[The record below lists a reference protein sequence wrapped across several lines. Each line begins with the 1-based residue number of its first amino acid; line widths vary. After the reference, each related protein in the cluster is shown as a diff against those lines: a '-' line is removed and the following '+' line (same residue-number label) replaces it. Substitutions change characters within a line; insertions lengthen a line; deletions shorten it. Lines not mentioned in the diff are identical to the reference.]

1 MTTPDSTKTYH
12 DQARKFFEQT
22 AKKKARE
29 TKFVQRESPL
39 NGNIF
44 LQALVLNVFQFGVIV
59 LDQLARAAS
68 RINPEIEITGQAF
81 KERFNARAVEFLK
94 AMFVEALNLT
104 APQPA
109 QVIPLLSAFSEVNLL
124 DSSSV
129 LLPESLKESYPGC
142 GGIGAKAAAKVYLL
156 LNYLTGSY
164 QRIRIEAARKADQN
178 MGEQFLTGHK
188 PGALWMFD
196 LGFFCAP
203 FLAQIAKMGSF
214 YLCRLAASQLN
225 FFCRNAAGELEPFD
239 LDRFLSRAPR
249 QLFEIEI
256 VFGPKR
262 EVLTRLIIAPV
273 PAAVAAERR
282 RKTRLAASKQGRTPT
297 QRTLNRCSWTLL
309 LSNANP
315 EQLPT
320 TTALEVY
327 GVRWQ
332 VELTFKLF
340 KSDAKLETSL
350 GSEKHRVECEFYAK
364 LIALLFFNRISGLV
378 ESFAGEKI
386 SPAKLWRRMRD
397 EASDLLLVLGRGRAQ
412 SLSEMLKS
420 LSRYTR
426 PRSGKKH
433 PSTLQCLEVAAREA
447 RQVIFKD
454 PLGYVRG
461 KRKTIAEGRKVF
473 ARSLESYKIALNS
486 NKSSDQ
492 RTVSLP

>member
-1 MTTPDSTKTYH
+1 LNKL
-12 DQARKFFEQT
+12 Q
-22 AKKKARE
+22 KKAIE
-29 TKFVQRESPL
+29 TKFVRRRSPL
-39 NGNIF
+39 DGSVF
-44 LQALVLNVFQFGVIV
+44 LQALALNVFQFGVII
-59 LDQLARAAS
+59 LDQLAKAAR
-68 RINPEIEITGQAF
+68 RINPDVEVTGQAF
-81 KERFNARAVEFLK
+81 KERFNAAAVDFLK
-94 AMFVEALNLT
+94 AMFVEALNVT
-104 APQPA
+104 APQAA
-109 QVIPLLSAFSEVNLL
+109 QAVPLLSVFSEVNLL

-178 MGEQFLTGHK
+178 MGEQFLAGHK
-188 PGALWMFD
+188 PGALWIFD

-225 FFCRNAAGELEPFD
+225 FFCRNGAGKLEPFD
-239 LDRFLSRAPR
+239 LDLFLRRAPR
-249 QLFEIEI
+249 QLFEIEV
-256 VFGPKR
+256 VFGPKL
-262 EVLTRLIIAPV
+262 EVVARLIIAPV
-273 PAAVAAERR
+273 PAAVAAQRR

-309 LSNANP
+309 LSNASP

-320 TTALEVY
+320 TTALVVY

-364 LIALLFFNRISGLV
+364 LIALLFFNRVSGLV
-378 ESFAGEKI
+378 ENFAGGKI

-397 EASDLLLVLGRGRAQ
+397 EASDLLRVLGQGTAQ
-412 SLSEMLKS
+412 SLRESLKF
-420 LSRYTR
+420 LSRYAK

-433 PSTLQCLEVAAREA
+433 PSTLQRLEAAAEEA

-461 KRKTIAEGRKVF
+461 GRKTIAEGRKAF
-473 ARSLESYKIALNS
+473 ARSLESYKVKLNS
-486 NKSSDQ
+486 EKLSDQ

>member
-1 MTTPDSTKTYH
+1 LNKL
-12 DQARKFFEQT
+12 Q
-22 AKKKARE
+22 KKAIE
-29 TKFVQRESPL
+29 TKFVQRKSPL
-39 NGNIF
+39 DGSVF
-44 LQALVLNVFQFGVIV
+44 LQALVLNVFQFGVII
-59 LDQLARAAS
+59 LDQLAKAAH
-68 RINPEIEITGQAF
+68 RIDPDVEVTGQAF
-81 KERFNARAVEFLK
+81 KERFNAAAVEFLK
-94 AMFVEALNLT
+94 AMFVEALNVS
-104 APQPA
+104 APRAA
-109 QVIPLLSAFSEVNLL
+109 QVIPLLEAFSEVNLL

-178 MGEQFLTGHK
+178 MGEQFLAGHK

-203 FLAQIAKMGSF
+203 FLAQVAEMGSF

-225 FFCRNAAGELEPFD
+225 FFCRNGAGELEPFD
-239 LDRFLSRAPR
+239 LDRFLRRAPR
-249 QLFEIEI
+249 ELFEIEV
-256 VFGPKR
+256 VFGPR
-262 EVLTRLIIAPV
+262 LEVVTRLVIAPV

-309 LSNANP
+309 LTNASP

-320 TTALEVY
+320 TTALVVY

-332 VELTFKLF
+332 VELSFKLF

-350 GSEKHRVECEFYAK
+350 GSEEHRVECEFYAK
-364 LIALLFFNRISGLV
+364 LITLLFFNRISGLV
-378 ESFAGEKI
+378 ENFAGEKI

-397 EASDLLLVLGRGRAQ
+397 EASDLLRGFGKGTAQ
-412 SLSEMLKS
+412 SLRELLQF
-420 LSRYTR
+420 LSRYAR
-426 PRSGKKH
+426 PRSGKKY
-433 PSTLQCLEVAAREA
+433 PSTLQRLERAAKEA

-454 PLGYVRG
+454 PLGCARER
-461 KRKTIAEGRKVF
+461 RKTIAESKKTF
-473 ARSLESYKIALNS
+473 AHSLESYEVKLNS
-486 NKSSDQ
+486 EKLSDQ

>member
-1 MTTPDSTKTYH
+1 LNKL
-12 DQARKFFEQT
+12 Q
-22 AKKKARE
+22 KKARE
-29 TKFVQRESPL
+29 TKFVRRKSPL
-39 NGNIF
+39 DGSVF
-44 LQALVLNVFQFGVIV
+44 LRALVLNVFQFGVII
-59 LDQLARAAS
+59 LDQLARAAH
-68 RINPEIEITGQAF
+68 RINPDVEVTGQAF
-81 KERFNARAVEFLK
+81 KERFNAAAVEFLK

-104 APQPA
+104 APQAA
-109 QVIPLLSAFSEVNLL
+109 QVIPLLEAFSEVNLL

-178 MGEQFLTGHK
+178 MGEQFLAGHK

-225 FFCRNAAGELEPFD
+225 FFCRNGAGELEPFD
-239 LDRFLSRAPR
+239 LDRFLRRAPR
-249 QLFEIEI
+249 ELFEIEV
-256 VFGPKR
+256 VFGPKL
-262 EVLTRLIIAPV
+262 EVVARLIIAPV
-273 PAAVAAERR
+273 PVAVAAQRR

-309 LSNANP
+309 LTNASP

-320 TTALEVY
+320 TTALVVY

-364 LIALLFFNRISGLV
+364 LITLLFFNRISSLV

-397 EASDLLLVLGRGRAQ
+397 EASDLLLVLGQGTAQ
-412 SLSEMLKS
+412 SLSEMLKF
-420 LSRYTR
+420 LSRYAS
-426 PRSGKKH
+426 PRSGKKY
-433 PSTLQCLEVAAREA
+433 PSTLQRLERAAKEA

-454 PLGYVRG
+454 PLGYARER
-461 KRKTIAEGRKVF
+461 RKTITESRKTF
-473 ARSLESYKIALNS
+473 ARSLESYKVKLNS
-486 NKSSDQ
+486 EKLSDQ

>member
-1 MTTPDSTKTYH
+1 
-12 DQARKFFEQT
+12 
-22 AKKKARE
+22 
-29 TKFVQRESPL
+29 V
-39 NGNIF
+39 
-44 LQALVLNVFQFGVIV
+44 QALTLNVFQFGVII
-59 LDQLARAAS
+59 LDQLAQAAH
-68 RINPEIEITGQAF
+68 RINPDVEVTGQAF
-81 KERFNARAVEFLK
+81 KARFTAAAVEFLK

-104 APQPA
+104 APQA
-109 QVIPLLSAFSEVNLL
+109 VQVIPLLAAFSEVNLL
-124 DSSSV
+124 DSSCV
-129 LLPESLKESYPGC
+129 VLPESLKESYPGC
-142 GGIGAKAAAKVYLL
+142 GGVGAKAAAKVYLL

-164 QRIRIEAARKADQN
+164 QRMQIEAARKADQN
-178 MGEQFLTGHK
+178 MGERFLAGHK
-188 PGALWMFD
+188 PGALWIFD

-203 FLAQIAKMGSF
+203 FLAQVAQLGSF

-225 FFCRNAAGELEPFD
+225 FFCRNGAGELEPFD
-239 LDRFLSRAPR
+239 LDRLLRRAPR
-249 QLFEIEI
+249 ELFEIEV
-256 VFGPKR
+256 VFGPQR
-262 EVLTRLIIAPV
+262 EVLARLIIAPV

-282 RKTRLAASKQGRTPT
+282 RKARLAASKQGRTPT

-309 LSNANP
+309 LSNASP

-320 TTALEVY
+320 TTALVAY

-378 ESFAGEKI
+378 EIFAGEKI

-397 EASDLLLVLGRGRAQ
+397 EASDLLRVLGRGTAQ
-412 SLSEMLKS
+412 TLGEMLKF
-420 LSRYTR
+420 LSRYAR

-433 PSTLQCLEVAAREA
+433 PSTLQRLERAAREA

-454 PLGYVRG
+454 PLGYLRG
-461 KRKTIAEGRKVF
+461 RRKTSAEGRKVF
-473 ARSLESYKIALNS
+473 ARSLESYKVKLNS
-486 NKSSDQ
+486 EELTDQ